1 MIAYLLLFQSFLR
14 FCAIVLLICVF
25 QVPCCIWWWL
35 GNSRIVICNNSD
47 FSQPVHCKHLNLIKS
62 EYGFQPTPWWTSVRQ
77 QVPHTS
83 KPSHWFRWAIG
94 LPPMGQL
101 YQFWQ
106 WNLKCY
112 TKLGTP
118 TLESHCGPK
127 NDRVMPKR
135 LKNSIFGCF
144 FLIRCILYLRGPRGI
159 LSRRNFLKIFL
170 RVTFD
175 THGTL

>member
-1 MIAYLLLFQSFLR
+1 MDLFGINWYCMIAYLLLFQSFLR

-83 KPSHWFRWAIG
+83 KPSHWIHVDAGKEGCAHSYASWYDCRWCARALCRL
-94 LPPMGQL
+94 LPWVIRDGSWRLNVCHPS
-101 YQFWQ
+101 
-106 WNLKCY
+106 C
-112 TKLGTP
+112 
-118 TLESHCGPK
+118 TL
-127 NDRVMPKR
+127 VKR
-135 LKNSIFGCF
+135 I
-144 FLIRCILYLRGPRGI
+144 PVT
-159 LSRRNFLKIFL
+159 RNI
-170 RVTFD
+170 
-175 THGTL
+175 

>member
-1 MIAYLLLFQSFLR
+1 MDLFGINWYCMIAYLLLFQSFLR

-83 KPSHWFRWAIG
+83 KPSHCNVKNRIVENLTDRWFISWELCDFSGVFFMFLGIRW
-94 LPPMGQL
+94 
-101 YQFWQ
+101 
-106 WNLKCY
+106 
-112 TKLGTP
+112 
-118 TLESHCGPK
+118 
-127 NDRVMPKR
+127 VPKR
-135 LKNSIFGCF
+135 MLK
-144 FLIRCILYLRGPRGI
+144 
-159 LSRRNFLKIFL
+159 
-170 RVTFD
+170 
-175 THGTL
+175 TLMFTMV